1 MVGRT
6 APGRAP
12 QRRRTLDR
20 RTVDDVEAAAPESGR
35 TLSGSGAPGRS
46 LGSGEGEE
54 EDEQERLTRNYNEL
68 LQELRVTQTGVQILT
83 GFLLTVPFTQRF
95 TDLST
100 VQKDGYLAVLVG
112 AVLATGLII
121 APVAFHRI
129 LFRQGE
135 KAWLVHAAN
144 WSARAGLAALALT
157 MSGVVWLVFDVVTN
171 RTFSVT
177 AGVVALVFFAAL
189 WAVFPFA
196 KRSD

>member
-1 MVGRT
+1 MGD
-6 APGRAP
+6 
-12 QRRRTLDR
+12 Q
-20 RTVDDVEAAAPESGR
+20 
-35 TLSGSGAPGRS
+35 
-46 LGSGEGEE
+46 E

-95 TDLST
+95 KDLST

-121 APVAFHRI
+121 GPVAFHRV

-135 KAWLVHAAN
+135 KEWLVHAAN

-171 RTFSVT
+171 RTVSIT
-177 AGVVALVFFAAL
+177 AGIVALVFFAAL
-189 WAVFPFA
+189 WAVFPLA
-196 KRSD
+196 KRSDDA